1 MLQVLA
7 RRGNKCRI
15 LWRPD
20 CSHRGAQDMTFTA
33 IDLERKGSVA
43 TIKIKPFEKTQAEGS
58 KHKDFVDV
66 HAAIAIAL
74 AEFRWDDSVRIV
86 VVTGAEDGEFYWAP
100 GPGYYTEER
109 LHYMN
114 PANRPAGKWSIG
126 QGAARITET
135 LALIEKPVI
144 SKVNGHASSNGQS
157 IIFGSDLIV
166 AWEDAIITENHLGL
180 EEVTDPD
187 GVPHGYP
194 FGMTPG
200 DGAGALVPLFMP
212 PTKAKEYLF
221 LSPGY
226 TAKEL
231 AEMNIVNYALP
242 MDKLDEKTDDLIE
255 RLLRRPAR
263 TLARTKRG
271 VNKML
276 IQQWNLAYDA
286 LAWSEG
292 LDFWELGR
300 DNWVNDLTFGEPPPG
315 DASPS

>member
-1 MLQVLA
+1 
-7 RRGNKCRI
+7 
-15 LWRPD
+15 
-20 CSHRGAQDMTFTA
+20 MTFTA
-33 IDLERKGSVA
+33 IDIERDKSVA
-43 TIKIKPFEKTQAEGS
+43 TIKIKPFEKTQAEGA
-58 KHKDFVDV
+58 KHADYVDV
-66 HAAIAIAL
+66 HAAIAVAL
-74 AEFRWDDSVRIV
+74 EELRWDDTIRII
-86 VVTGAEDGEFYWAP
+86 VVTGSEDGEFYWAP
-100 GPGYYTEER
+100 GPGYYTPER
-109 LHYMN
+109 LAKMD
-114 PANRPAGKWSIG
+114 PGKRGAGKWSIG

-180 EEVTDPD
+180 TEVVDEN
-187 GVPHGYP
+187 GEPHGYP

-231 AEMNIVNYALP
+231 AAMNIVNYAVP
-242 MDKLDEKTDDLIE
+242 MDKIDEVTDGLIE
-255 RLLRRPAR
+255 RLLKRPAR

-276 IQQWNLAYDA
+276 IQQMILAYDA
-286 LAWSEG
+286 LAYSEG

-300 DNWVNDLTFGEPPPG
+300 DNFVNDLKL
-315 DASPS
+315 SPETPID

>member
-1 MLQVLA
+1 
-7 RRGNKCRI
+7 
-15 LWRPD
+15 
-20 CSHRGAQDMTFTA
+20 MTVTA
-33 IDLERKGSVA
+33 IDIERSKSVA
-43 TIKIKPFEKTQAEGS
+43 TIKIKPFERTQAEGA
-58 KHKDFVDV
+58 KDPEFVDV

-74 AEFRWDDSVRIV
+74 QDLRWDDAIRVIV
-86 VVTGAEDGEFYWAP
+86 ITGSEDGEFYWAP
-100 GPGYYTEER
+100 GPGYYTPER
-109 LHYMN
+109 LDRMN
-114 PANRPAGKWSIG
+114 PNNRGAGKWSIS

-144 SKVNGHASSNGQS
+144 AKVNGHASSNGQS
-157 IIFGSDLIV
+157 ILFGSDLIV
-166 AWEDAIITENHLGL
+166 AWEDAIITENHLGMA
-180 EEVTDPD
+180 EVTDHD

-200 DGAGALVPLFMP
+200 DGAGSLVPLFMP

-231 AEMNIVNYALP
+231 AAMNIVNYAVPLTQ
-242 MDKLDEKTDDLIE
+242 LDDKTDELIE

-276 IQQWNLAYDA
+276 IQQVNLAYDA

-300 DNWVNDLTFGEPPPG
+300 DNWDNDLNLEPDTPT
-315 DASPS
+315 